1 MRTLERKIISAY
13 VSHILK
19 IPDARMSNDDWRQI
33 AENAGI
39 GRKYGWVSAKRT
51 MKVKENMDLANDKL
65 IQYYIDAGLGEES
78 VGELYREAIRIA
90 KEKEDSKALIQI
102 ADRLAQ
108 IHQLNRERV
117 NKNLNINATM
127 YPNGSEIGSLI
138 TGKRMDSLPPPP
150 EVDPIIEATQRKIKE
165 IDERK
170 KDAVK

>member
-1 MRTLERKIISAY
+1 
-13 VSHILK
+13 
-19 IPDARMSNDDWRQI
+19 
-33 AENAGI
+33 
-39 GRKYGWVSAKRT
+39 
-51 MKVKENMDLANDKL
+51 MDLANDKL

-127 YPNGSEIGSLI
+127 YPNGSEIGNLI